1 MSSDVTVG
9 FDLETTGISTA
20 KDKPVQACLV
30 LRSQGTDRIL
40 MNTLVNPCM
49 PIAPGATNVHHIG
62 DHHVRNMPDYAM
74 IAWQMKLLSEALGDF
89 ILVTFNGNSFDV
101 PMINN
106 CLGEPVFKVGHID
119 VLRFARHHFP
129 QVKGSRSKGGQ
140 TLGELYEIFC
150 GRPLEGAHDA
160 AADVIGTL
168 DLLDAMRKKS
178 AMTLERL
185 VEEQNTAKPYAIMP
199 IGKHAG
205 KMITDVPKSWA
216 QWMVNNARENDSP
229 LDCDLQATVDAILGI
244 AR

>member
-1 MSSDVTVG
+1 MSETLIG
-9 FDLETTGISTA
+9 FDLESTGISVT

-30 LRSQGTDRIL
+30 LRQPGVNRVL

-49 PIAPGATNVHHIG
+49 PIHPEATKVHHIS
-62 DHHVRNMPDYAM
+62 DHHVRSMPDYAM
-74 IAWQMKLLSEALGDF
+74 VAWQIKLLVESLGPVT
-89 ILVTFNGNSFDV
+89 LVTFNGNSFDV

-129 QVKGSRSKGGQ
+129 EVRGNRSKGGK

-168 DLLDAMRKKS
+168 DVLEAMRKKS
-178 AMTLERL
+178 AMTVERL
-185 VEEQNTAKPYAIMP
+185 VEEQAKAKPYAVMP

-205 KMITDVPKSWA
+205 QLISDVPRSWA
-216 QWMVNNARENDSP
+216 QWMVNNARENASP
-229 LDCDLQATVDAILGI
+229 LDCDLQATVDAIL
-244 AR
+244 AA